1 MLRLAQQKQELDLQ
15 RLKQEGEQIKKEQA
29 LMLAELEEDN
39 RGRLAEAT
47 LTNLKLSEDVLETS
61 RSLRDALSELSA
73 HSQTV
78 KSVKLNNWV
87 TNVSTEVKNRISQ
100 KQDSTVD
107 TVDLKTDCNQVHI
120 SPQQECLPRRML
132 PTLRMKLVDL
142 TLFRFNRML
151 LNLNQNQQILI
162 MCH

>member
-1 MLRLAQQKQELDLQ
+1 MLRLAQQKQELDPQ

-47 LTNLKLSEDVLETS
+47 LTDLQLNEDVLETS

-87 TNVSTEVKNRISQ
+87 TNASTEVKNRISQ
-100 KQDSTVD
+100 NEDSTVD
-107 TVDLKTDCNQVHI
+107 TERCGSQDRLQP
-120 SPQQECLPRRML
+120 SPYFTSARVP
-132 PTLRMKLVDL
+132 PTENPSNIATEIGRSNTTPLQPNA
-142 TLFRFNRML
+142 T
-151 LNLNQNQQILI
+151 
-162 MCH
+162 